1 MSRRV
6 PVPETSDNPLVYNP
20 HPTSE
25 DINIMANWEQLFD
38 LEKDETE
45 SKDIAAELPEVVER
59 LRESFG

>member
-1 MSRRV
+1 MIHPWS
-6 PVPETSDNPLVYNP
+6 TIYNP

-25 DINIMANWEQLFD
+25 DINIMANWEQLYD

-45 SKDIAAELPEVVER
+45 SEDIAAELPEVVER